1 MCFYLLSSNETVHS
15 SVEDASGQ
23 AIRERSERKLTPST
37 VSLNNTDCQWLME
50 PKDNLNLSTYNAL
63 DFFIDQRKAFLII
76 IGIISVLFAFYA
88 FRLETD
94 PSLKTGLDRTTEAY
108 SQYEKFLETFGS
120 EEFTL
125 IAVKTPKGLQDPEA
139 LRLMDSLTSKLE
151 RYTKLT
157 EVISLS
163 NVKLFKQK
171 DGVFGSFRFLERS
184 DGNLAPPQSDQLLA
198 LREDLP
204 LLGLLSSKD
213 LRTFGIVVRMDE
225 AHKYDFPSFDKLLEI
240 VEQTLKESKFSG
252 FEYRIIGPAFIRE
265 AIVNYS
271 IQTGVVFGVLCM
283 LIATMVSIYV
293 FKSFRVTLVT
303 NFILSICV
311 LWVLGLMVMFGI
323 PLNSTTALAFG
334 LVPIAT
340 LEIVIHMVVRYHQ
353 FNETTQDKIGAIKL
367 AFRWL
372 ARPCFMCVVT
382 TAIGFGTLMI
392 SSTPMIRQLGFIMS
406 FGVLI
411 AYGLAMIMTPALFSY
426 MRSLDTKEA
435 STGLL
440 VDWLDKG
447 LEGLGNFISRHAKF
461 IVISGVG
468 ITAFMFTGVTRIE
481 IDAQVFRM
489 LSESTKTVQDVRFV
503 ENNLTPVHTL
513 ELLITAKKD
522 SFKNPEYWK
531 NIESLERDLSAI
543 SEVSSTDSFLHL
555 LHYLHGVVG
564 NSKSRDDLFA
574 DPRLIPQ
581 LLFMTSL
588 DDEGAKLNRRYISED
603 YDKARVAVS
612 ILNSQDVPI
621 DDTIRQ
627 IRETATKTLGP
638 DLDFVITGEL
648 ALVSDQT
655 NTLIS
660 DQYESMIL
668 AAILIVAIMMLQME
682 SVILGLICA
691 VPNVLPVGAVFGI
704 MGWCGIPLD
713 MVTVFSATVAVGMA
727 DDNTIHYMTQLKRE
741 IAFNPGANI
750 ETNVFRAYRFT
761 ARQMVSW
768 SLVIIFGFLALL
780 VSPFNPVVSFGILG
794 CASICMGLFGD
805 LIFLPA
811 LILSFKPIRN
821 TIQRLCEKGRPTP
834 EPVN

>member
-1 MCFYLLSSNETVHS
+1 MSAH
-15 SVEDASGQ
+15 
-23 AIRERSERKLTPST
+23 
-37 VSLNNTDCQWLME
+37 
-50 PKDNLNLSTYNAL
+50 DNLNLDTPNFL
-63 DFFIDQRKAFLII
+63 DFIVDQRKPIMVLVGIVSIFL
-76 IGIISVLFAFYA
+76 AFYA

-94 PSLKTGLDRTTEAY
+94 PSLKTGLDRTTVAF
-108 SQYEKFLETFGS
+108 SQYEKFLEIFGS

-125 IAVKTPKGLQDPEA
+125 IAIKTPKGVDDPQA
-139 LRLMDSLTSKLE
+139 LKLVDSLTGSFEK
-151 RYTKLT
+151 YDKLT

-163 NVKLFKQK
+163 NVKLFRQK
-171 DGVFGSFRFLERS
+171 GDVFGSFNLLDRV
-184 DGNLAPPQSDQLLA
+184 DGRIQPPGANELLA
-198 LREDLP
+198 LRKELP
-204 LLGLLSSKD
+204 LLALLASED
-213 LRTFGIVVRMDE
+213 LKTLGIVVRMDE
-225 AHKYDFPSFDKLLEI
+225 NYKYDFAAYEKI
-240 VEQTLKESKFSG
+240 LKIMEETFASPEARG
-252 FEYRIIGPAFIRE
+252 FEYRVIGPAFVRE
-265 AIVNYS
+265 AIVQYS

-283 LIATMVSIYV
+283 LIATIVSVYV
-293 FKSFRVTLVT
+293 FKSFKVTLVT

-311 LWVLGLMVMFGI
+311 LWVLGLMVLCGI

-353 FNETTQDKIGAIKL
+353 FFDIVKDKIGAIKL

-411 AYGLAMIMTPALFSY
+411 AYALAMVMTPAFFSY
-426 MRSLDTKEA
+426 MRALDTSEA
-435 STGLL
+435 SSGLL
-440 VDWLDKG
+440 VDWLDKLLNRLAG
-447 LEGLGNFISRHAKF
+447 VISRHSKL
-461 IVISGVG
+461 IVLFGVG
-468 ITAFMFTGVTRIE
+468 LTIFLFSGASRIQ

-503 ENNLTPVHTL
+503 EANLVPVHAL
-513 ELLITAKKD
+513 ELLISVREG
-522 SFKNPEYWK
+522 SFRNPDHWK
-531 NIESLERDLSAI
+531 RIEELERNLAQI
-543 SEVSSTDSFLHL
+543 KEVSFTDSFLHL
-555 LHYLHGVVG
+555 LHYLHRVAGG
-564 NSKSRDDLFA
+564 SNSREELFS
-574 DPRLIPQ
+574 DPKLIPQ
-581 LLFMTSL
+581 LLFMTSM
-588 DDEGAKLNRRYISED
+588 DEDGRKLIRRYISEHS
-603 YDKARVAVS
+603 DKIRVSVS
-612 ILNSQDVPI
+612 ILNPPDVPI
-621 DDTIRQ
+621 DNTIRQ
-627 IRETATKTLGP
+627 IREVSEKALGE

-648 ALVSDQT
+648 ALISDQT

-660 DQYESMIL
+660 DQYESMFL
-668 AAILIVAIMMLQME
+668 AALLIISIMMIQME
-682 SVILGLICA
+682 SFTLGLICT
-691 VPNVLPVGAVFGI
+691 VPNIPPVAAVFGI

-741 IAFNPGANI
+741 IALNPNNDI

-805 LIFLPA
+805 LIFLPS
-811 LILSFKPIRN
+811 LILSSQTIRR
-821 TIQRLCEKGRPTP
+821 TIQRLCKKDAVG
-834 EPVN
+834 V

>member
-1 MCFYLLSSNETVHS
+1 MSAH
-15 SVEDASGQ
+15 
-23 AIRERSERKLTPST
+23 
-37 VSLNNTDCQWLME
+37 
-50 PKDNLNLSTYNAL
+50 DNLNLETPNFL
-63 DFFIDQRKAFLII
+63 DFIVDKRKPLMILIGLVSVFL
-76 IGIISVLFAFYA
+76 AFYA

-94 PSLKTGLDRTTEAY
+94 PSLKTGLDRTTVAF
-108 SQYEKFLETFGS
+108 SQYEKFLEIFGS

-125 IAVKTPKGLQDPEA
+125 IAVKTPKGVNDPRA
-139 LRLMDSLTSKLE
+139 LKLVDSLTTNLE
-151 RYTKLT
+151 KYDKLT

-163 NVKLFKQK
+163 NVKLFRQK
-171 DGVFGSFRFLERS
+171 GDVFGSFHLLDRV
-184 DGNLAPPQSDQLLA
+184 DGGIQKPESDQLLA
-198 LREDLP
+198 LRKELP
-204 LLGLLSSKD
+204 LLALLASED
-213 LRTFGIVVRMDE
+213 LKTFGIVVRMDE
-225 AHKYDFPSFDKLLEI
+225 TYKYDFAAYEKI
-240 VEQTLKESKFSG
+240 LKIIEETFANFRSQG
-252 FEYRIIGPAFIRE
+252 FEYRVIGPAFVRE
-265 AIVNYS
+265 AIVQYS

-283 LIATMVSIYV
+283 LIATIVSVYV

-311 LWVLGLMVMFGI
+311 LWVLGLMVLCGI

-353 FNETTQDKIGAIKL
+353 FYETVNDKISAIKL

-411 AYGLAMIMTPALFSY
+411 AYGLAMVMTPAFFSY
-426 MRSLDTKEA
+426 MKALNTSEA
-435 STGLL
+435 SSGLL
-440 VDWLDKG
+440 VDWLDKLLNG
-447 LEGLGNFISRHAKF
+447 LAGFISRHSKL
-461 IVISGVG
+461 IVLFGVALTVFLFSG
-468 ITAFMFTGVTRIE
+468 ASRIQ

-503 ENNLTPVHTL
+503 EANLVPVHTL
-513 ELLITAKKD
+513 ELLISTKEG
-522 SFKNPEYWK
+522 SFKNHAYWK
-531 NIESLERDLSAI
+531 RIDELERNLAGI
-543 SEVSSTDSFLHL
+543 REVSSTDSFLHL
-555 LHYLHGVVG
+555 LQYLHRVAGG
-564 NSKSRDDLFA
+564 SKSAEDLFS
-574 DPRLIPQ
+574 DPKLIPQ
-581 LLFMTSL
+581 LLFMTSM
-588 DDEGAKLNRRYISED
+588 DEDGRKLTRRYISENL
-603 YDKARVAVS
+603 DKIRVSIS
-612 ILNSQDVPI
+612 ILNPPDVPI
-621 DDTIRQ
+621 DSTISK
-627 IRETATKTLGP
+627 IREVSAKALGE

-648 ALVSDQT
+648 ALISDQT

-660 DQYESMIL
+660 DQYESMFL
-668 AAILIVAIMMLQME
+668 AALLIISIMMIQME
-682 SVILGLICA
+682 SFTLGLICTA
-691 VPNVLPVGAVFGI
+691 PNIPPVAAVFGI

-741 IAFNPGANI
+741 IALNPDNDI

-811 LILSFKPIRN
+811 LILSSQTIRR
-821 TIQRLCEKGRPTP
+821 TIQRLCNKSAVRA
-834 EPVN
+834 

>member
-1 MCFYLLSSNETVHS
+1 MSDH
-15 SVEDASGQ
+15 
-23 AIRERSERKLTPST
+23 
-37 VSLNNTDCQWLME
+37 
-50 PKDNLNLSTYNAL
+50 DNLNLETPNFL
-63 DFFIDQRKAFLII
+63 DFFVDQRKPIMI
-76 IGIISVLFAFYA
+76 MIGLISVFLAFYA

-94 PSLKTGLDRTTEAY
+94 PSLKTGLDRTTVAF
-108 SQYEKFLETFGS
+108 SQYEKFLEIFGS

-125 IAVKTPKGLQDPEA
+125 IAIKTPKGVDDPQA
-139 LRLMDSLTSKLE
+139 LKLVDSLTGSLE
-151 RYTKLT
+151 KYDKLT
-157 EVISLS
+157 EVISLT
-163 NVKLFKQK
+163 NVKLFRQK
-171 DGVFGSFRFLERS
+171 GNVFGSFHLLDRV
-184 DGNLAPPQSDQLLA
+184 DGRIRPPDNNELLA
-198 LREDLP
+198 LRKELP
-204 LLGLLSSKD
+204 LLALMASED
-213 LRTFGIVVRMDE
+213 LKTLGIVVRMDE
-225 AHKYDFPSFDKLLEI
+225 KYKYDFAAYEKI
-240 VEQTLKESKFSG
+240 LKIIEETFGNLQARG
-252 FEYRIIGPAFIRE
+252 FEYRVIGPAFVRE
-265 AIVNYS
+265 AIVQYS

-283 LIATMVSIYV
+283 LIATIVSVYV

-311 LWVLGLMVMFGI
+311 LWVLGLMVLCGI

-353 FNETTQDKIGAIKL
+353 FFEIVKDKIGAIKL

-411 AYGLAMIMTPALFSY
+411 AYGLAMVMTPAFFSY
-426 MRSLDTKEA
+426 MRALDTSEA
-435 STGLL
+435 SSGLL
-440 VDWLDKG
+440 VDWLDKLLNRLAG
-447 LEGLGNFISRHAKF
+447 IISRHSKL
-461 IVISGVG
+461 IVLFGVG
-468 ITAFMFTGVTRIE
+468 LTIFLFSGASRIQ

-503 ENNLTPVHTL
+503 EANLVPVHAL
-513 ELLITAKKD
+513 ELLISVKEG
-522 SFKNPEYWK
+522 SFKNPDHWK
-531 NIESLERDLSAI
+531 RIEELERNLAEI
-543 SEVSSTDSFLHL
+543 KEVSFTDSFLHL
-555 LHYLHGVVG
+555 LHYLHRVAGG
-564 NSKSRDDLFA
+564 SNSGEELFN
-574 DPRLIPQ
+574 DPKVIPQ
-581 LLFMTSL
+581 LLFMTSM
-588 DDEGAKLNRRYISED
+588 DEDGRKLIRRYISENS
-603 YDKARVAVS
+603 DKIRVSVS
-612 ILNSQDVPI
+612 ILNPPDVPI
-621 DDTIRQ
+621 DNTISQ
-627 IRETATKTLGP
+627 IREVSEKALGQ

-648 ALVSDQT
+648 ALISDQT

-660 DQYESMIL
+660 DQYESMFL
-668 AAILIVAIMMLQME
+668 AALLIISIMMIQME
-682 SVILGLICA
+682 SFTLGLICT
-691 VPNVLPVGAVFGI
+691 VPNIPPVAAVFGI

-741 IAFNPGANI
+741 IALNPNNDI

-805 LIFLPA
+805 LIFLPS
-811 LILSFKPIRN
+811 LILSSQTIRR
-821 TIQRLCEKGRPTP
+821 TIHRLCKKDAVG
-834 EPVN
+834 V

>member
-1 MCFYLLSSNETVHS
+1 MSAH
-15 SVEDASGQ
+15 
-23 AIRERSERKLTPST
+23 
-37 VSLNNTDCQWLME
+37 
-50 PKDNLNLSTYNAL
+50 DNLNLDTPNFL
-63 DFFIDQRKAFLII
+63 DFIVDQRKPIMVL
-76 IGIISVLFAFYA
+76 IGIVSIFLAFYA

-94 PSLKTGLDRTTEAY
+94 PSLKTGLDRTTVAF
-108 SQYEKFLETFGS
+108 SQYEKFLEIFGS

-125 IAVKTPKGLQDPEA
+125 IAIKTPKGVDDPQA
-139 LRLMDSLTSKLE
+139 LKLVDSLTGSFEK
-151 RYTKLT
+151 YDKLT

-163 NVKLFKQK
+163 NVKLFRQK
-171 DGVFGSFRFLERS
+171 GDVFGSFHLLDRV
-184 DGNLAPPQSDQLLA
+184 DGRIQPPGANELLA
-198 LREDLP
+198 LRKELP
-204 LLGLLSSKD
+204 LLALLASED
-213 LRTFGIVVRMDE
+213 LKTLGIVVRMDE
-225 AHKYDFPSFDKLLEI
+225 NYKYDFAAYEKI
-240 VEQTLKESKFSG
+240 LKIMEETFASPEARG
-252 FEYRIIGPAFIRE
+252 FEYRVIGPAFVRE
-265 AIVNYS
+265 AIVQYS

-283 LIATMVSIYV
+283 LIATIVSVYV
-293 FKSFRVTLVT
+293 FKSFKVTLVT

-311 LWVLGLMVMFGI
+311 LWVLGLMVLCGI

-353 FNETTQDKIGAIKL
+353 FFDIVKDKIGAIKL

-411 AYGLAMIMTPALFSY
+411 AYALAMVMTPAFFSY
-426 MRSLDTKEA
+426 MRALDTSEA
-435 STGLL
+435 SPGLL
-440 VDWLDKG
+440 VDWLDKLLNRLAG
-447 LEGLGNFISRHAKF
+447 IISRHSKL
-461 IVISGVG
+461 IVLFGVG
-468 ITAFMFTGVTRIE
+468 LTIFLFSGASRIQ

-503 ENNLTPVHTL
+503 EANLVPVHAL
-513 ELLITAKKD
+513 ELLISVREG
-522 SFKNPEYWK
+522 SFRNPDHWK
-531 NIESLERDLSAI
+531 RIEELERNLAQI
-543 SEVSSTDSFLHL
+543 KEVSFTDSFLHL
-555 LHYLHGVVG
+555 LHYLHRVAGG
-564 NSKSRDDLFA
+564 SNSREELFN
-574 DPRLIPQ
+574 DPKLIPQ
-581 LLFMTSL
+581 LLFMTSM
-588 DDEGAKLNRRYISED
+588 DEDGRKLIRRYISEHS
-603 YDKARVAVS
+603 DKIRVSVS
-612 ILNSQDVPI
+612 ILNPPDVPI
-621 DDTIRQ
+621 DNTIRQ
-627 IRETATKTLGP
+627 IREVSEKALGE

-648 ALVSDQT
+648 ALISDQT

-660 DQYESMIL
+660 DQYESMFL
-668 AAILIVAIMMLQME
+668 AALLIISIMMIQME
-682 SVILGLICA
+682 SFTLGLICA
-691 VPNVLPVGAVFGI
+691 VPNIPPVAAVFGI

-741 IAFNPGANI
+741 IALNPNNDI

-805 LIFLPA
+805 LIFLPS
-811 LILSFKPIRN
+811 LILSSQTIRR
-821 TIQRLCEKGRPTP
+821 TIQRLCKKDAVG
-834 EPVN
+834 V

>member
-1 MCFYLLSSNETVHS
+1 MSAH
-15 SVEDASGQ
+15 
-23 AIRERSERKLTPST
+23 
-37 VSLNNTDCQWLME
+37 
-50 PKDNLNLSTYNAL
+50 DNLNLETPNFL
-63 DFFIDQRKAFLII
+63 DFIVDKRKPLMILI
-76 IGIISVLFAFYA
+76 GLISVFLAFYA

-94 PSLKTGLDRTTEAY
+94 PSLKTGLDRTTVAF
-108 SQYEKFLETFGS
+108 SQYEKFLEIFGS

-125 IAVKTPKGLQDPEA
+125 IAVKTPKGVNDPRA
-139 LRLMDSLTSKLE
+139 LKLVDSLTTNLE
-151 RYTKLT
+151 KYDKLT

-163 NVKLFKQK
+163 NVKLFRQK
-171 DGVFGSFRFLERS
+171 GDVFGSFHLLDRV
-184 DGNLAPPQSDQLLA
+184 DGGIQKPESDQLLA
-198 LREDLP
+198 LRKELP
-204 LLGLLSSKD
+204 LLALLASED
-213 LRTFGIVVRMDE
+213 LKTFGIVVRMDE
-225 AHKYDFPSFDKLLEI
+225 TYKYDFAAYEKI
-240 VEQTLKESKFSG
+240 LKIIEETFANFRSQG
-252 FEYRIIGPAFIRE
+252 FEYRVIGPAFVRE
-265 AIVNYS
+265 AIVQYS

-283 LIATMVSIYV
+283 LIATIVSVYV

-311 LWVLGLMVMFGI
+311 LWVLGLMVLCGI

-353 FNETTQDKIGAIKL
+353 FYETVNDKISAIKL

-411 AYGLAMIMTPALFSY
+411 AYGLAMVMTPAFFSY
-426 MRSLDTKEA
+426 MKALNTSEA
-435 STGLL
+435 SSGLL
-440 VDWLDKG
+440 VDWLDKLLNTLAG
-447 LEGLGNFISRHAKF
+447 FISRHSKL
-461 IVISGVG
+461 IVLFGVALTVFLFSG
-468 ITAFMFTGVTRIE
+468 ASRIQ

-503 ENNLTPVHTL
+503 EANLVPVHTL
-513 ELLITAKKD
+513 ELLISTKEG
-522 SFKNPEYWK
+522 SFKNHAHWK
-531 NIESLERDLSAI
+531 RIDELERNLAGI
-543 SEVSSTDSFLHL
+543 REVSSTDSFLHL
-555 LHYLHGVVG
+555 LQYLHRVAGG
-564 NSKSRDDLFA
+564 SKSAEDLFS
-574 DPRLIPQ
+574 DPKLIPQ
-581 LLFMTSL
+581 LLFMTSM
-588 DDEGAKLNRRYISED
+588 DEDGRKLTRRYISENL
-603 YDKARVAVS
+603 DKIRVSIS
-612 ILNSQDVPI
+612 ILNPPDVPI
-621 DDTIRQ
+621 DSTISK
-627 IRETATKTLGP
+627 IREVSAKALGE

-648 ALVSDQT
+648 ALISDQT

-660 DQYESMIL
+660 DQYESMFL
-668 AAILIVAIMMLQME
+668 AALLIISIMMIQME
-682 SVILGLICA
+682 SFTLGLICTA
-691 VPNVLPVGAVFGI
+691 PNIPPVAAVFGI

-741 IAFNPGANI
+741 IALNPDNDI

-811 LILSFKPIRN
+811 LILSSQTIRR
-821 TIQRLCEKGRPTP
+821 TIQRLCNKSAVRA
-834 EPVN
+834 